1 MKNRHILITGGAG
14 FIGSNLADHLL
25 KSGNK
30 VVCIDNFEPNYDRLI
45 KQKNIEFASSQS
57 NYRFIEGDINN
68 TKDLRKGFLELL
80 PDTVVHLAAK
90 SGVRPSIKAPHEYYN
105 SNVIGT
111 LNVLE
116 VMKEFD
122 VNRLIF
128 ASSSSVYGNN
138 KKVPFSENDS
148 VDTPISQYAATKKAA
163 ELLCHTYHSLF
174 GFDIFCL
181 RFFTVFGPRQRPDLA
196 IHKFTERIIHDKPIE
211 MYGDGSTSRDYTYIE
226 DILGGIISSIEN
238 LKGYEIINLAES
250 RIISLKQMISIL
262 EKHLRKKAIIDQL
275 PMQPGDVETTYA
287 NIDKARRI
295 LGYDPQWNFDEG
307 IKEFIKWK
315 LA

>member
-1 MKNRHILITGGAG
+1 MNNNILITGGAG

-25 KSGNK
+25 NQGYKIVSL
-30 VVCIDNFEPNYDRLI
+30 DNFDLNYDRLI
-45 KQKNIEFASSQS
+45 KLRNIEWA
-57 NYRFIEGDINN
+57 NTHNDYRFIEGDVNN
-68 TKDLRKGFLELL
+68 IGDLRKCFNELL
-80 PDTVVHLAAK
+80 PDTVIHLAAK
-90 SGVRPSIKAPHEYYN
+90 SGVRPSIKTPHEYYN
-105 SNVIGT
+105 TNVIGT

-116 VMKEFD
+116 LMKEFK

-138 KKVPFSENDS
+138 KNVPFSENDT

-181 RFFTVFGPRQRPDLA
+181 RFFTVFGQRQRPDLA
-196 IHKFTERIIHDKPIE
+196 IHKFTERIIHDKAIE
-211 MYGDGSTSRDYTYIE
+211 MYGDGNSSRDYTYIE
-226 DILGGIISSIEN
+226 DILKGIISSIEK
-238 LKGYEIINLAES
+238 LKGYEVINLGES
-250 RIISLKQMISIL
+250 KTISLKHMISIL
-262 EKHLRKKAIIDQL
+262 EKYIGKKAKIDRL
-275 PMQPGDVETTYA
+275 PMQPGDVEKTYA
-287 NIDKARRI
+287 NIDKAKRI
-295 LGYDPQWNFDEG
+295 LNYSPQWKFEEG